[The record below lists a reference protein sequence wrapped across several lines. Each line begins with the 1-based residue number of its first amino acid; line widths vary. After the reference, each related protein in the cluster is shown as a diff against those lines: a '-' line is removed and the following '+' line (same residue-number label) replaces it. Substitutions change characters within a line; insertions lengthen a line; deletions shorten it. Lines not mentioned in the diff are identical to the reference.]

1 MPIFSLKKKTSRSYG
16 DITNEA
22 RPSLRSKIHSWNK
35 KRLAKGAA
43 LVAAILFI
51 AGTIF
56 VVVVSRDLP
65 DPSDLNKL
73 KVAES
78 SKIYDRTG
86 QHVLYEIYQGQ
97 KRTIV
102 PLDQIAP
109 LAVKAT
115 IAIEDKHFY
124 EHNGVRLTS
133 IARASF
139 NNLIGRSTGG
149 GGASTLTQQLIKNT
163 IGGTA
168 RGGLAGLFRKIKEA
182 ILAVRLEKKYTKDQI
197 LTLYL
202 NQIPYGSVNYGIE
215 AASLSY
221 FHKNAKDL
229 SLAEAATL
237 AAIIQSPTRYLNN
250 LPLLEG
256 RRNTVLTLMQE
267 QGYITQEEKEA
278 AKATKLDITPNAGIF
293 AAPHFVLYVKQLLAE
308 QFGEENVDTAGLR
321 VITTL
326 DYDKQAIAEK
336 VVKEQGDKFAKSANA
351 NNAAL
356 VAMDPK
362 TAQILSMVG
371 SRDFTNKEID
381 GQFNVAVLGRRQPGS
396 SFKPFVYTAAFE
408 KGYTPET
415 VLYDVK
421 TDFGN
426 YTPKNYDGLEHG
438 LVTMR
443 KALQGSLNIPAV
455 QTLYLVGLKNMLD
468 FAKRFGY
475 TTFTGD
481 YGLSLVLG
489 GAEVSLLEHTDAY
502 ATLANNGMYHPAT
515 AILKV
520 TDKTG
525 NVLYEW
531 KETPGTEAIKPELA
545 ATISNVL
552 SDDAAR
558 AYIFGRGS
566 TLTLP
571 GRPVAAKTGTTND
584 SKDAWTMG
592 YTPSLTTG
600 VWVGNT
606 IPSPMKGGGNT
617 LAGTIWNQFMRAA
630 LASSTVERFPTP
642 PPNTADKAVLRGSD
656 GGIKLPINS
665 VTGRIATSS
674 TPPELI
680 IEKTFLPPHTIL
692 YYVNKDDPRGPAPTN
707 PADDSQYT
715 NWEQSLQAWVL
726 RQQEAGKPVTLEEPP
741 TETDDTVSPELA
753 PKIQINAPE
762 NNAVLN
768 NRNLS
773 FMVTAGAPNG
783 VARVDYFIDNQSVG
797 RSSAPP
803 FTLSY
808 YAKTLSPGTHT
819 LKVIAADSVG
829 NASSAVSTFTLTA
842 ELDPPS
848 VDWFD
853 GSSLSL
859 TEGDFPRVMSLTP
872 FRWEDA
878 ATIKITLISGS
889 DRKQIYEFT
898 SASDKLFAG
907 QLSFTWKH
915 SPGTGS
921 FTLEAV
927 LTDKKGAVSQ
937 KDLSI
942 TIK

>member
-1 MPIFSLKKKTSRSYG
+1 MPIFSLKKKNSRSYG
-16 DITNEA
+16 DVANED
-22 RPSLRSKIHSWNK
+22 RSSLRSRIRSWDKKKI
-35 KRLAKGAA
+35 LKGI
-43 LVAAILFI
+43 LLTAAIFFV
-51 AGTIF
+51 AGTAMVLVI
-56 VVVVSRDLP
+56 SRDLP
-65 DPSDLNKL
+65 DPSDLTKL
-73 KVAES
+73 KIAES

-86 QHVLYEIYQGQ
+86 EHVLYEIYQGQ

-102 PLDQIAP
+102 PLDKIAP

-124 EHNGVRLTS
+124 EHSGVRVTS

-221 FHKNAKDL
+221 FHKNSKDL
-229 SLAEAATL
+229 TLPEAATL

-250 LPLLEG
+250 LDLLTG

-267 QGYITQEEKEA
+267 QGYITKEEMTA
-278 AKATKLDITPNAGIF
+278 AKETKLDITPNAGIF

-308 QFGEENVDTAGLR
+308 QFGEENVDTTGLR
-321 VITTL
+321 VITSL

-336 VVKEQGDKFAKSANA
+336 IVKEQGDKFAKSANA

-356 VAMDPK
+356 VAIDPK
-362 TAQILSMVG
+362 TAQIVSLVG
-371 SRDFTNKEID
+371 SRDFANKEID
-381 GQFNVAVLGRRQPGS
+381 GQFNVAVLGKRQPGS
-396 SFKPFVYTAAFE
+396 SFKPFVYAAAFE
-408 KGYTPET
+408 KGYTPDT

-421 TDFGN
+421 TNFGN
-426 YTPKNYDGLEHG
+426 YEPGNYDGLEHG

-455 QTLYLVGLKNMLD
+455 QTLYLAGLKNTLD

-481 YGLSLVLG
+481 PGLSLVLG
-489 GAEVSLLEHTDAY
+489 GSEVNLLEHTDAY
-502 ATLANNGMYHPAT
+502 ATLANNGVYHPT
-515 AILKV
+515 VAILKV
-520 TDKTG
+520 TDSKG
-525 NVLYEW
+525 NILYEW
-531 KETPGTEAIKPELA
+531 KDTQGTAAITPELA

-558 AYIFGRGS
+558 GYIFGRGGS
-566 TLTLP
+566 LTLP
-571 GRPVAAKTGTTND
+571 GRPAAAKTGTTND

-592 YTPSLTTG
+592 YTPSLAAG

-617 LAGTIWNQFMRAA
+617 LAGAIWNQFMRAA
-630 LASSTVERFPTP
+630 LASTTPEKFPAP
-642 PPNTADKAVLRGSD
+642 PPNTADKAVLRGND

-674 TPPELI
+674 TPPELVV
-680 IEKTFLPPHTIL
+680 EKTFLPPHTIL
-692 YYVNKDDPRGPAPTN
+692 YYVDKDNPRGPAPSN
-707 PADDSQYT
+707 PANDPQFT
-715 NWEQSLQAWVL
+715 IWEQALQNWVL
-726 RQQEAGKPVTLEEPP
+726 RLQEAGKPVTLEEPP
-741 TETDDTVSPELA
+741 TETDDTLSPELA
-753 PKIQINAPE
+753 PTVQIISPE
-762 NNAVLN
+762 NNATLGD
-768 NRNLS
+768 RNLS
-773 FMVTAGAPNG
+773 FTVTAGAPNG
-783 VARVDYFIDNQSVG
+783 IARVEYFIDSQSVG
-797 RSSAPP
+797 RNTAPP
-803 FTLSY
+803 FSLSY
-808 YAKTLSPGTHT
+808 YAKTLAKGTHT
-819 LKVIAADSVG
+819 LKVIAADDSG
-829 NASSAVSTFTLTA
+829 NASSAQITFNLTA
-842 ELDPPS
+842 ELDPAS
-848 VDWFD
+848 VEWFD
-853 GSSLSL
+853 GSSVSL
-859 TEGDFPRVMSLTP
+859 TDSDFPRVMSLTP

-878 ATIKITLISGS
+878 ANIKINLVSGS
-889 DRKQIYEFT
+889 DKKQIYEFT
-898 SASDKLFAG
+898 PASDKVFAG

-915 SPGTGS
+915 SPGNGT
-921 FTLEAV
+921 FTLQAI
-927 LTDKKGAVSQ
+927 LTDKKGVVSQ
-937 KDLSI
+937 KDLAI
-942 TIK
+942 TIQ